1 MIGAVEAADFGP
13 EGGNLGYAHRKYG
26 TVRGGPKRTFI
37 QLFLLPDVF
46 IFTPIFVPGRF
57 FGTVLA
63 GGFFA
68 SVFFVGAFVL
78 SFLAGV
84 FFIAAFF
91 AGAFFAAV
99 FLAAFF
105 AAAFLAGALGRGEG
119 PAAVISGAV
128 RKSTAALVKFASSS
142 IFDICEASSVTNLA
156 PSMELATKAP
166 IPGGVDRSCRPA
178 MTRTLFL
185 MLRMASR

>member
-1 MIGAVEAADFGP
+1 MRRA
-13 EGGNLGYAHRKYG
+13 G
-26 TVRGGPKRTFI
+26 TDI
-37 QLFLLPDVF
+37 YSAFLLPDVF
-46 IFTPIFVPGRF
+46 FFTPVFLPGRF
-57 FGTVLA
+57 FWTVLA
-63 GGFFA
+63 VGFFA
-68 SVFFVGAFVL
+68 VAFFVGAFFAGARFPAG
-78 SFLAGV
+78 FLGAI
-84 FFIAAFF
+84 FFPGAFF

-99 FLAAFF
+99 FRAGAFF
-105 AAAFLAGALGRGEG
+105 AAAVFAGALGRGEG
-119 PAAVISGAV
+119 LAAEISGAV
-128 RKSTAALVKFASSS
+128 RKSTAALVKFVSSS

>member
-1 MIGAVEAADFGP
+1 MRQA
-13 EGGNLGYAHRKYG
+13 G
-26 TVRGGPKRTFI
+26 TDI
-37 QLFLLPDVF
+37 YSAFLLPDVF
-46 IFTPIFVPGRF
+46 FFTPVFLPGRF
-57 FGTVLA
+57 FWTALA
-63 GGFFA
+63 VGFFA
-68 SVFFVGAFVL
+68 VAFFVGAFVL
-78 SFLAGV
+78 SCLGGAFFVGAFFAGARFPAGFLGAI
-84 FFIAAFF
+84 FFPGAFF

-99 FLAAFF
+99 FRAGAFF
-105 AAAFLAGALGRGEG
+105 TAAVFAGALGRGERL
-119 PAAVISGAV
+119 AAEISGAV
-128 RKSTAALVKFASSS
+128 KKSTAALVKFASSS